1 MAERNPERT
10 RARVVE
16 AAGAVV
22 ASHGFPGASVGL
34 IAGEAGVS
42 TGAIYAHFAGKDAVL
57 FAVFQEHMRWFDALI
72 DDVAGAADVSDAI
85 ARWVGGLTREP
96 DQFLIFV
103 EFWSYAVRRPE
114 LKRELAAHM
123 ERMRE
128 RTRETIERR
137 AAERVDGGGPRLPPA
152 LTAQLLLAIGRGLA
166 FEKITDPGAVDDEA
180 IGGVFAALL
189 GEAGG

>member
-10 RARVVE
+10 RARLVE

-72 DDVAGAADVSDAI
+72 DDVANAPDVSAAI

-96 DQFLIFV
+96 GQFLIFV

-137 AAERVDGGGPRLPPA
+137 AAERGGAGPGLPPA

-166 FEKITDPGAVDDEA
+166 FEKITDPRAVDDDA